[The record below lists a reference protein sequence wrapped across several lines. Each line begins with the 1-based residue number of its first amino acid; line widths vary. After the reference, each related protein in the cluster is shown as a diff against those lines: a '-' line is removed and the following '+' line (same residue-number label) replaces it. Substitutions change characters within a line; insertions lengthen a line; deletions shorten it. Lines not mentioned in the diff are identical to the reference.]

1 VKDGGRRVTEDFYVQ
16 VRYPR
21 GKRWVAV
28 AMAENRR
35 LAASLAAGA
44 YRNLADGRGRTPNG
58 VRIISTQELEAEA
71 GPGAVERAARDI
83 ADEGPDA

>member
-1 VKDGGRRVTEDFYVQ
+1 VTEDFYVQ

-28 AMAENRR
+28 AVAQDRR

-44 YRNLADGRGRTPNG
+44 YQNLADGRGCTPNG
-58 VRIISTQELEAEA
+58 VRIISARELEVEG
-71 GPGAVERAARDI
+71 GPGAVDRAARDI
-83 ADEGPDA
+83 ADEAPTA